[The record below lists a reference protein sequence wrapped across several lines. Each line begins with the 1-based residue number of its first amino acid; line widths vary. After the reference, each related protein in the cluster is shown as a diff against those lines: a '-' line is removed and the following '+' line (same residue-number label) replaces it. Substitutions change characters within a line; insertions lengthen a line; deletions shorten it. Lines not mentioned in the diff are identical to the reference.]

1 MQDRLQ
7 HLENLVL
14 SFAQQ
19 KRLEEDQQGV
29 SPGSASLSHSS
40 SEQDHSNHSGIGPP
54 KTGSLAEKETTP
66 LPRPGRLVVK
76 DDGIS
81 YIDGAHWRAILD
93 EVSYRG
99 ELECRRAF
107 WVLTNLPR

>member
-1 MQDRLQ
+1 MSHVQDRLQ

-19 KRLEEDQQGV
+19 KRLEDQQGV
-29 SPGSASLSHSS
+29 SPGSASFSHSN
-40 SEQDHSNHSGIGPP
+40 SEHGPP
-54 KTGSLAEKETTP
+54 NVGTLAEKETTP
-66 LPRPGRLVVK
+66 LPHPGRLVVK

-99 ELECRRAF
+99 ELEYRRAF
-107 WVLTNLPR
+107 WVLTDLLR